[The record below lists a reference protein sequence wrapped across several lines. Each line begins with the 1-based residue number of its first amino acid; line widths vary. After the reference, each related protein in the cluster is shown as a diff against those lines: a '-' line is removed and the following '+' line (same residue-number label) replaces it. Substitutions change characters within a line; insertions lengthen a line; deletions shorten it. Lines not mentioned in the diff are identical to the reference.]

1 MERGE
6 STGQSYCG
14 GNWLALPD
22 ERAHDIALR
31 LARMHAVIAFEGV
44 AEGQLRRRV
53 IFSAWWDSGPDHR
66 FPEQNMLAVTDGS
79 RP

>member
-1 MERGE
+1 M
-6 STGQSYCG
+6 
-14 GNWLALPD
+14 
-22 ERAHDIALR
+22 ALR
-31 LARMHAVIAFEGV
+31 LARMHTVIAFKGV

-66 FPEQNMLAVTDGS
+66 FPEQHMLAVTDGS